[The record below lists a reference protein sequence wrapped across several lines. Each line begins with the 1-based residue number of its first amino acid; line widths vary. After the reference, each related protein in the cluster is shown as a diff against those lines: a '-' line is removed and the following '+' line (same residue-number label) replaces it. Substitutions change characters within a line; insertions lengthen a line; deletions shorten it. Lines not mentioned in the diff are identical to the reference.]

1 VALVDTGV
9 GVAGDVLQCPLGI
22 LELHLFLLLSLR
34 ADLLFALLLTGRHAF
49 MAQLLLHLFAVFLC
63 ELLDFPAF
71 LDVVVPGV
79 VHRALCAT
87 VVAVLHLTGVLVI
100 VWVMAPTSCC
110 CSNGGSG
117 CLVQQLV
124 VIVVASLLL
133 LLLAAVLISST
144 RIGLVCLLCLWG
156 GWCMLGIAFYG
167 PSALVR

>member
-1 VALVDTGV
+1 VVLVDTRV
-9 GVAGDVLQCPLGI
+9 GVAVDVLQCPLGI
-22 LELHLFLLLSLR
+22 LELHLLLLLSLG

-49 MAQLLLHLFAVFLC
+49 MAQLLFHLFTVFLC
-63 ELLDFPAF
+63 ELLDFPAL
-71 LDVVVPGV
+71 LDVVVPRV

-87 VVAVLHLTGVLVI
+87 VVVVLRLTWVLVI

-110 CSNGGSG
+110 CSSG
-117 CLVQQLV
+117 CLGQQL
-124 VIVVASLLL
+124 VIVVASLL

-156 GWCMLGIAFYG
+156 GWCMLGTAFCG